1 MKRKEGILLFFL
13 IAAAL
18 AGILLIQWRKHSA
31 PSASR
36 IRVEIGGQLFGE
48 YDLSENQQIDLD
60 GHNLLQV
67 QNGSAF
73 MTEAD
78 CPDQLCIR
86 NFRIDHVGDTIVCL
100 PNRVV
105 VVGLGRPEDPPMAD
119 AVAG

>member
-1 MKRKEGILLFFL
+1 MKRKEGFLLFLL
-13 IAAAL
+13 IVSAL

-31 PSASR
+31 PAASR
-36 IRVEIGGQLFGE
+36 IRIEIGGELFGE
-48 YDLSENQQIDLD
+48 YDLSENRQIDLN
-60 GHNLLQV
+60 GHNLLQI

-73 MTEAD
+73 MTKAD
-78 CPDQLCIR
+78 CPDRLCIR

-105 VVGLGRPEDPPMAD
+105 VVGLGLPENPPVAD